1 MSNIKK
7 YFGPL
12 FLFASAIIAAI
23 LIKNKPTAETKEI
36 VKDVPFVKTMI
47 LKSQTVNARI
57 SSQGFIRPK
66 SELNILSE
74 LNARVE
80 WISSKMEPGSSFDE
94 GDTLIKL
101 DKRDYELAL
110 ITAEANVLNANV
122 NLEREKAESDIASKE
137 WNRVGG
143 GSGSDLA
150 LRKPQLAQAEATL
163 EAAKAELERTKRNLD
178 RAVFTAPFKGR
189 VRSKN
194 TNVNSIVFPG
204 TMLGSIYDTQYFEV
218 QLPITDQDVAFTGL
232 SFNGLE
238 IQRDSQLDVTFNIR
252 DNVFNG
258 KIIRAEAEVD
268 PKTRMLS
275 VVASISENKNN
286 NLILVGQYIQAT
298 IFGTEI
304 DDIYVLPRNSVR
316 NESVW
321 VVNSKMELANRAVD
335 VVRYEGEFALVSEGI
350 EKGDRL
356 LQSRLSSLINGQ
368 KVTYTLK

>member
-12 FLFASAIIAAI
+12 FLFASAIIAVI
-23 LIKNKPTAETKEI
+23 LIKNKPTAKTKEI

-232 SFNGLE
+232 SFNGLK